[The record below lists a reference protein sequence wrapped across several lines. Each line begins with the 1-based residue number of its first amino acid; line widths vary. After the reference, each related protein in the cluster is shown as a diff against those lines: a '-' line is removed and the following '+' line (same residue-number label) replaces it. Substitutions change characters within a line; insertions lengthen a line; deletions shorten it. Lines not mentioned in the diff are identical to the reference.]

1 MEENRRKGK
10 KKKIF
15 QMVGE
20 SGDKQ
25 NTLKKK
31 PKSWEQKKITKFQK
45 DGVLERTVQEC

>member
-1 MEENRRKGK
+1 MNWRNEK

-15 QMVGE
+15 QMVGK

-31 PKSWEQKKITKFQK
+31 PKSWEQKNIKNFQK
-45 DGVLERTVQEC
+45 DGGLERTVQEC